1 MPNGE
6 TQKNTEK
13 KSETLGSEIKQFYWD
28 KELEKWV
35 ATEEFLMWRGYCCH
49 TGCRHCPYKERC
61 Q

>member
-35 ATEEFLMWRGYCCH
+35 ATREFLEWRGYCCH
-49 TGCRHCPYKERC
+49 MECMHCPYKDS
-61 Q
+61 